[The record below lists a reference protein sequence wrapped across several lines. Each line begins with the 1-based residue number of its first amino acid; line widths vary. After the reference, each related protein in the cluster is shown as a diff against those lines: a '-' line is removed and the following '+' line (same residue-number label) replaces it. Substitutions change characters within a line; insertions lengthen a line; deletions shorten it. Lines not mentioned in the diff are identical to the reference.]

1 MIIIISTIISLVA
14 LVLTCYQLYLQR
26 VHNEKS
32 LKPLGQIELGDTKK
46 KLYVY
51 IQNNGIGPLIIDNL
65 IFTKNGSHYNSISDC
80 LSLDPKSFLHTFI
93 DNILKKVIQPNSQL
107 AVFEKNIENLPNEE
121 IDQVR
126 RQLAPIT
133 VKVNYRDIY
142 DNKFS
147 FEKNLQWFSRHM
159 SDKVH

>member
-1 MIIIISTIISLVA
+1 M
-14 LVLTCYQLYLQR
+14 LTCYQLYLQR

-46 KLYVY
+46 RVYVY
-51 IQNNGIGPLIIDNL
+51 IQNNGIGPLIVDNV
-65 IFTKNGSHYNSISDC
+65 IFIKNGSQYNSISEC
-80 LSLDPKSFLHTFI
+80 LSLNPKSYLHTFI
-93 DNILKKVIQPNSQL
+93 DSILKKVIQPNSQL
-107 AVFEKNIENLPNEE
+107 AVFEKNIENLSNEE

-126 RQLAPIT
+126 KQLAPIT

-147 FEKNLQWFSRHM
+147 FEKSMHWFSRHI
-159 SDKVH
+159 SEN

>member
-46 KLYVY
+46 KLYVH
-51 IQNNGIGPLIIDNL
+51 IQNNGIGPLIVDNL
-65 IFTKNGSHYNSISDC
+65 IFIKNGSQFNSISDC

-159 SDKVH
+159 SDKAH